1 MNEFKKT
8 LQVWNKRSDAFS
20 KQQAGYV
27 VIAIVLFLLAGIVS
41 LINYNLGQTILFFAF
56 ISALTF
62 IANGVMTAIIRTFV
76 SPSLEAP
83 AVKTRKK

>member
-1 MNEFKKT
+1 MQEFKKS
-8 LQVWNKRSDAFS
+8 LQAWNKRSDVFT

-27 VIAIVLFLLAGIVS
+27 VLAVVLFLLAGIVS

-56 ISALTF
+56 IAGLTF

-76 SPSLEAP
+76 VPGLEAP
-83 AVKTRKK
+83 ATKSRKK